1 MTDEKLDPI
10 DPRTARDDY
19 LKERR
24 EDSSFDTLKTIRK
37 GINLFVEWSEH
48 QAIRNMNVVR
58 GRQLSRYKQ
67 WCKET
72 TDNNTVS
79 LNGILG
85 VLRRFLVYCVRI
97 EAVAP
102 GTPDKTPMPNVPD
115 DEDVNYE
122 KPTEEEVKAAQEY
135 LENYEY
141 ASRRHVEY
149 KIIEELG
156 CRVGA
161 VRAIDIG
168 DLELDGEEPL
178 IRFRHRPAEELGEKG
193 TPLKNKSDGER
204 DINISNSLADLI
216 RDYMKNPRKDV
227 TDRFGRK
234 PLFTTENGRPSTDT
248 IRRDL
253 YKLTR
258 PCTYADHCPHDREID
273 TCSAYLN
280 ENASECPSSHS
291 PHPLRRY
298 SIESQIDRGVS
309 KELLADRVDVS
320 VPVLNKH
327 YDTRSKERKRKHRLK
342 VFEKLFPGYG
352 DQEET
357 LNVDQ
362 MPDVLIDEDGM
373 IDPQA
378 LLRLQSDGATSG
390 TDPISGDATDNEDVG
405 AAGTEDEPD
414 ETPEAPEEKDSD
426 QQSLDD
432 FGGGPTAVFGPGTA
446 AVAGTTALGSQ
457 TAGRLHKELEAM
469 SSGESGV
476 TTPSPGR
483 AAKGVAGY
491 ALFVTMLAVN
501 FGLLGI
507 VPA

>member
-1 MTDEKLDPI
+1 MTGEDLEPI
-10 DPRTARDDY
+10 EPAEAVDDY
-19 LKERR
+19 MKERQ
-24 EDSSFDTLKTIRK
+24 EDATYKSLRTIRK
-37 GINLFVEWSEH
+37 GVDLFVEWCEE
-48 QAIRNMNVVR
+48 QEIRNMNEIS
-58 GRQLSRYKQ
+58 GRKQNKYKK

-72 TDNNTVS
+72 SDNNTVS
-79 LNGILG
+79 LNGILSI
-85 VLRRFLVYCVRI
+85 LRRFLVYCVRI
-97 EAVAP
+97 EAVPSDAP
-102 GTPDKTPMPNVPD
+102 AKTPTPNVPD
-115 DEDVNYE
+115 NEDVNYE
-122 KPTEEEVKAAQEY
+122 KPTKEEVEAAREF
-135 LENYEY
+135 LETYEW

-149 KIIEELG
+149 ELMREIG

-161 VRAIDIG
+161 IRAIDLG
-168 DLELDGEEPL
+168 DIELDCEEPHIL
-178 IRFRHRPAEELGEKG
+178 FRHRPADDLEEIG
-193 TPLKNKSDGER
+193 TPLKNGTDGQR
-204 DINISNSLADLI
+204 SVNIPEGLVKLLDDHIENV
-216 RDYMKNPRKDV
+216 RQDV

-234 PLFTTENGRPSTDT
+234 PLLTTKHGRPSTDT

-258 PCTYADHCPHDREID
+258 PCVHGNHCPHDREMEACD
-273 TCSAYLN
+273 AVN
-280 ENASECPSSHS
+280 NAKASGCPSSYS

-298 SIESQIDRGVS
+298 SIESQIDRGAS
-309 KELLADRVDVS
+309 KELLVDRVDVS

-327 YDTRSKERKRKHRLK
+327 YDTRSEERKRKHRLK

-352 DQEET
+352 DKEET

-362 MPDVLIDEDGM
+362 MQDVLIDKDGM

-378 LLRLQSDGATSG
+378 LLRLQS
-390 TDPISGDATDNEDVG
+390 EG
-405 AAGTEDEPD
+405 AASKTDSVSAGVAEDETVEAGGTEHEPD
-414 ETPEAPEEKDSD
+414 ETPEATEEKDPD

-432 FGGGPTAVFGPGTA
+432 FGSSPTAVFGPGTA
-446 AVAGTTALGSQ
+446 AAAGTAALGSQ

-469 SSGESGV
+469 SPGESGV

-491 ALFVTMLAVN
+491 ALFVAMLAVN